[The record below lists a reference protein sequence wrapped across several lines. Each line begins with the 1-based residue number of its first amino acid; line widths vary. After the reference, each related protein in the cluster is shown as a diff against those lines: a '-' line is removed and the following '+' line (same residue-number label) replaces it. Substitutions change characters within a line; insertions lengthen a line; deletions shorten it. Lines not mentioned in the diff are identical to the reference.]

1 MAARLG
7 GGASRL
13 MKLLRQISIMGI
25 SSWLALFVMLPLLLM
40 LVVSFLEHDSI
51 HIILWKFTIGN
62 YQKLLSAVYFK
73 ILFRSLVFSL
83 GVTAIVVLLAYPA
96 AYFISCS
103 HVKVKG
109 LLLSMMIIPFWTS
122 SLIRTYAIMA
132 IIKVKGLLNTLLLA
146 MGIMHQP
153 LQILYSTPAA
163 FIGMV
168 YNLLPFMI
176 LPLYS
181 NFEKF
186 DHRVVDAARDLGAN
200 RLTIL
205 VRIII
210 PLTLPGIMAGVL
222 FVFLPSMTLFYI
234 PDLLGGAKSLLMGNL
249 VENQFL
255 TMSDWPGGAATSII
269 LTLILLLLMWLYRRA
284 TKQYPAASELL

>member
-1 MAARLG
+1 MRFV
-7 GGASRL
+7 RN
-13 MKLLRQISIMGI
+13 ISIISI
-25 SSWLALFVMLPLLLM
+25 SSWLALFVMLPLLLI
-40 LVVSFLEHDSI
+40 LVVSFLGHDSE
-51 HIILWKFTIGN
+51 HIVLWNFTMSN
-62 YQKLLSAVYFK
+62 YHQLLSTVYFN
-73 ILFRSLVFSL
+73 ILFRSLLFSSA
-83 GVTAIVVLLAYPA
+83 VTIIVVLLAYPA

-103 HVKVKG
+103 NVKLKG
-109 LLLSMMIIPFWTS
+109 LLLSMMVIPFWTS

-132 IIKVKGLLNTLLLA
+132 IIKVKGLMNTFLLA
-146 MGIMHQP
+146 VGLIHQP

-186 DHRVVDAARDLGAN
+186 DHRVIDAARDLGAN
-200 RLTIL
+200 RLIIL

-255 TMSDWPGGAATSII
+255 TMNNWPGGAATSIV
-269 LTLILLLLMWLYRRA
+269 LTLLLLLLMWLYRRV
-284 TKQYPAASELL
+284 TKHHPAASELL